1 MCACL
6 CVLKTLQS
14 CHFSVY
20 SVLNSKT
27 RANRKILCRLKDN
40 AAWLGID
47 TQWLLSFDRFSSLH
61 VDTDVSERSENSER
75 TDRSSANPRK
85 IKQHASEYAKK
96 QLEAA
101 AKRVEQDASQNRQ
114 KEAECAKKIQENN
127 TAHNQE
133 EASLSK
139 VSSVNSA
146 GDKGVP
152 DQNEKVTIALL
163 QV

>member
-1 MCACL
+1 
-6 CVLKTLQS
+6 
-14 CHFSVY
+14 
-20 SVLNSKT
+20 
-27 RANRKILCRLKDN
+27 
-40 AAWLGID
+40 
-47 TQWLLSFDRFSSLH
+47 LH
-61 VDTDVSERSENSER
+61 VDTDVSERSENTER

-152 DQNEKVTIALL
+152 DQDDKVTISLL